1 MPGQYAQVHE
11 MRKKAGVA
19 KPAPKENNSMTID
32 GNVVDLSDPDKMPK
46 ATPAPRSPI
55 PQDDPYH
62 KERVE
67 TT

>member
-1 MPGQYAQVHE
+1 MLSQYAAVHE

-19 KPAPKENNSMTID
+19 KSSPKDNNSMTID

-46 ATPAPRSPI
+46 AAPAPRSPI

-62 KERVE
+62 KERTE